1 MDLGGIKISLLL
13 ASLIIA
19 ATPILL
25 AALGELI
32 VEKAGVLNL
41 GVEGMMIVGA
51 ITGFIVTIETGS
63 PWLGFLFSVV
73 GGAGLALI
81 FAIITQIF
89 KANQVASGLALTLFG
104 LGLSSLLGH
113 SYTGIKP
120 SIFPNFNI
128 PVLSEIPFLGVI
140 LFQHDMIVY
149 FSISAVILVYF
160 FFRNFRLGLI
170 VKAVGENHDSAHA
183 LGYNVSVIRFLA
195 ILVGGGLAGLGGGYL
210 SLVRVPQWTEGMTAG
225 AGWIAL
231 ALVVFASWQ
240 PLRLLLGAYIFGGVT
255 LLQLNLQ
262 ALGLEI
268 NVALLSMSPY
278 LVTIGVLVFM
288 SARRARSSLA
298 APRSLG
304 RTFFNFK

>member
-1 MDLGGIKISLLL
+1 MDFSDINFSLLI
-13 ASLIIA
+13 ASLIVA

-25 AALGELI
+25 AALGEL
-32 VEKAGVLNL
+32 VAEKSGVLNL
-41 GVEGMMIVGA
+41 GVEGMMIFGA
-51 ITGFIVTIETGS
+51 ISGFIITIETKN
-63 PWLGFLFSVV
+63 PWLGFLCSSI
-73 GGAGLALI
+73 GGMLLASI
-81 FAIITQIF
+81 FAVVTQIF
-89 KANQVASGLALTLFG
+89 RANQVGSGLALTLFG
-104 LGLSSLLGH
+104 LGFSALLVQ

-120 SIFPNFNI
+120 VAFPDMHIPILADI
-128 PVLSEIPFLGVI
+128 PVIGII
-140 LFQHDMIVY
+140 LFQHDFIVY
-149 FSISAVILVYF
+149 FSIFAVILVYYL
-160 FFRNFRLGLI
+160 FRNSHFGLI
-170 VKAVGENHDSAHA
+170 IKAVGENHDSAHA
-183 LGYNVSVIRFLA
+183 LGYNVILIRFFT
-195 ILVGGGLAGLGGGYL
+195 ILLGGALAGLGGGYL

-240 PLRLLLGAYIFGGVT
+240 PFRLLIGAYIFGGIT

-288 SARRARSSLA
+288 SARRNKNSLE

-304 RTFFNFK
+304 KTFFGL

>member
-1 MDLGGIKISLLL
+1 MDLGDIQLPLLL
-13 ASLIIA
+13 ASLIVA

-41 GVEGMMIVGA
+41 GVEGMMIFGA
-51 ITGFIVTIETGS
+51 ITGFIATIETGS
-63 PWLGFLFSVV
+63 PWIGFIFSIL
-73 GGAGLALI
+73 GGASLAFI
-81 FAIITQIF
+81 FALVTQVF
-89 KANQVASGLALTLFG
+89 RANQVASGLALTLFG

-120 SIFPNFNI
+120 ATFSGLDV
-128 PVLSEIPFLGVI
+128 PVLSDIPILGVV
-140 LFQHDMIVY
+140 LFQQDAIVY
-149 FSISAVILVYF
+149 FSILAVIVVF
-160 FFRNFRLGLI
+160 IIFRNLRLGLI
-170 VKAVGENHDSAHA
+170 LKAVGENHNSAHA
-183 LGYNVSVIRFLA
+183 LGYNVILIRFGA
-195 ILVGGGLAGLGGGYL
+195 ILLGGAFAGLGGGYL

-240 PLRLLLGAYIFGGVT
+240 PLRLIIGAYIFGGVT

-278 LVTIGVLVFM
+278 LVTIAVLVFM
-288 SARRARSSLA
+288 SARRSRGSLD

-304 RTFFNFK
+304 KTFFGL

>member
-1 MDLGGIKISLLL
+1 MDFSDINFSLLI
-13 ASLIIA
+13 ASLIVA

-32 VEKAGVLNL
+32 TEKSGVLNL
-41 GVEGMMIVGA
+41 GVEGMMIFGA
-51 ITGFIVTIETGS
+51 ISGFIVTIETKN
-63 PWLGFLFSVV
+63 PWLGFLCSCV
-73 GGAGLALI
+73 GGMLLASI
-81 FAIITQIF
+81 FAVVTQIF
-89 KANQVASGLALTLFG
+89 RANQVASGLALTLFG
-104 LGLSSLLGH
+104 LGLSALLGQ

-120 SIFPNFNI
+120 VAFPDMHI
-128 PVLSEIPFLGVI
+128 PILSDIPIIGII
-140 LFQHDMIVY
+140 LFQHDFIVY
-149 FSISAVILVYF
+149 FSIFAVIFVYF
-160 FFRNFRLGLI
+160 LFRNSHFGLI
-170 VKAVGENHDSAHA
+170 IKAIGENHDSAHA
-183 LGYNVSVIRFLA
+183 LGYKVILIRFFT
-195 ILVGGGLAGLGGGYL
+195 ILIGGAFAGLGGGYL

-240 PLRLLLGAYIFGGVT
+240 PFRLLIGAYIFGGIT

-288 SARRARSSLA
+288 SARRNKNSLE

-304 RTFFNFK
+304 KTFFGL

>member
-1 MDLGGIKISLLL
+1 MDLGDIQLPLLL
-13 ASLIIA
+13 ASLIVA

-41 GVEGMMIVGA
+41 GVEGMMIFGA
-51 ITGFIVTIETGS
+51 ITGFIATIETGS
-63 PWLGFLFSVV
+63 PWIGFIFSIL
-73 GGAGLALI
+73 GGASLAFI
-81 FAIITQIF
+81 FALVTQVF
-89 KANQVASGLALTLFG
+89 RANQVASGLALTLFG

-120 SIFPNFNI
+120 ATFSGLDV
-128 PVLSEIPFLGVI
+128 PVLSDIPILGVV
-140 LFQHDMIVY
+140 LFQQDAIVY
-149 FSISAVILVYF
+149 FSILAVIVVF
-160 FFRNFRLGLI
+160 IIFRNLRLGLI
-170 VKAVGENHDSAHA
+170 LKAVGENHNSAHA
-183 LGYNVSVIRFLA
+183 LGYNVILIRFGA
-195 ILVGGGLAGLGGGYL
+195 ILVGGAFAGLGGGYL

-240 PLRLLLGAYIFGGVT
+240 PLRLIIGAYIFGGVT

-288 SARRARSSLA
+288 SARQARGSLN
-298 APRSLG
+298 APGSLG
-304 RTFFNFK
+304 KTFYNT

>member
-1 MDLGGIKISLLL
+1 MDLGDIQLPLLL
-13 ASLIIA
+13 ASLIVA

-32 VEKAGVLNL
+32 VEKTGVLNL
-41 GVEGMMIVGA
+41 GVEGMMIFGA
-51 ITGFIVTIETGS
+51 ITGFIATIETGS
-63 PWLGFLFSVV
+63 PWIGFIFSIL
-73 GGAGLALI
+73 GGASLAFI
-81 FAIITQIF
+81 FALVTQVF
-89 KANQVASGLALTLFG
+89 RANQVASGLALTLFG

-120 SIFPNFNI
+120 ATFSGLDV
-128 PVLSEIPFLGVI
+128 PVLSDIPILGVV
-140 LFQHDMIVY
+140 LFQQDAIVY
-149 FSISAVILVYF
+149 FSILAVIVVF
-160 FFRNFRLGLI
+160 IIFRNLRLGLI
-170 VKAVGENHDSAHA
+170 LKAVGENHNSAHA
-183 LGYNVSVIRFLA
+183 LGYNVILIRFGA
-195 ILVGGGLAGLGGGYL
+195 ILVGGAFAGLGGGYL

-240 PLRLLLGAYIFGGVT
+240 PLRLIIGAYIFGGVT

-278 LVTIGVLVFM
+278 LVTIAVLVFM
-288 SARRARSSLA
+288 SARRSRGSLD

-304 RTFFNFK
+304 KTFFGL

>member
-1 MDLGGIKISLLL
+1 MDFSDINFSLLI
-13 ASLIIA
+13 ASLIVA

-32 VEKAGVLNL
+32 TEKSGVLNL
-41 GVEGMMIVGA
+41 GVEGMMIFGA
-51 ITGFIVTIETGS
+51 ISGFIVTIETKN
-63 PWLGFLFSVV
+63 PWLGFLCSCV
-73 GGAGLALI
+73 GGMLLASI
-81 FAIITQIF
+81 FAVVTQIF
-89 KANQVASGLALTLFG
+89 RANQVASGLALTLFG
-104 LGLSSLLGH
+104 LGLSALLGQ

-120 SIFPNFNI
+120 VAFPDMHI
-128 PVLSEIPFLGVI
+128 PILADIPIIGII
-140 LFQHDMIVY
+140 LFQHDFIVY
-149 FSISAVILVYF
+149 FSIFAVIFVYF
-160 FFRNFRLGLI
+160 LFRNSHFGLI
-170 VKAVGENHDSAHA
+170 IKAIGENHDSAHA
-183 LGYNVSVIRFLA
+183 LGYKVILIRFFT
-195 ILVGGGLAGLGGGYL
+195 ILIG
-210 SLVRVPQWTEGMTAG
+210 G

-240 PLRLLLGAYIFGGVT
+240 PFRLLIGAYIFGGIT

-288 SARRARSSLA
+288 SARRNKNSLE

-304 RTFFNFK
+304 KTFFGL

>member
-1 MDLGGIKISLLL
+1 MDLGDIQLPLLL
-13 ASLIIA
+13 ASLIVA

-41 GVEGMMIVGA
+41 GVEGMMIFGA
-51 ITGFIVTIETGS
+51 ITGFIATIETGS
-63 PWLGFLFSVV
+63 PWIGFVFSIL
-73 GGAGLALI
+73 GGASLAFI
-81 FAIITQIF
+81 FALVTQVF
-89 KANQVASGLALTLFG
+89 RANQVASGLALTLFG

-120 SIFPNFNI
+120 ATFSGLDV
-128 PVLSEIPFLGVI
+128 PVLSDIPILGVV
-140 LFQHDMIVY
+140 LFQQDAIVY
-149 FSISAVILVYF
+149 FSILAVIVVF
-160 FFRNFRLGLI
+160 IIFRNLRLGLI
-170 VKAVGENHDSAHA
+170 LKAVGENHNSAHA
-183 LGYNVSVIRFLA
+183 LGYNVILIRFGA
-195 ILVGGGLAGLGGGYL
+195 ILVGGAFAGLGGGYL

-240 PLRLLLGAYIFGGVT
+240 PLRLIIGAYIFGGVT

-278 LVTIGVLVFM
+278 LVTIAVLVFM
-288 SARRARSSLA
+288 SARRSRGSLE

-304 RTFFNFK
+304 KTFFGL

>member
-1 MDLGGIKISLLL
+1 MDLGDIQLPLLL
-13 ASLIIA
+13 ASLIVA

-41 GVEGMMIVGA
+41 GVEGMMIFGA
-51 ITGFIVTIETGS
+51 ITGFIATIETGS
-63 PWLGFLFSVV
+63 PWIGFIFSIL
-73 GGAGLALI
+73 GGASLAFI
-81 FAIITQIF
+81 FALVTQVF
-89 KANQVASGLALTLFG
+89 RANQVASGLALTLFG

-120 SIFPNFNI
+120 ATFSGLDV
-128 PVLSEIPFLGVI
+128 PVLSDIPILGVV
-140 LFQHDMIVY
+140 LFQQDAIVY
-149 FSISAVILVYF
+149 FSILAVIVVF
-160 FFRNFRLGLI
+160 IIFRNLRLGLI
-170 VKAVGENHDSAHA
+170 LKAVGENHNSAHA
-183 LGYNVSVIRFLA
+183 LGYNVILIRVGA
-195 ILVGGGLAGLGGGYL
+195 ILVGGAFAGLGGGYL

-240 PLRLLLGAYIFGGVT
+240 PLRLIIGAYIFGGVT

-278 LVTIGVLVFM
+278 LVTIAVLVFM
-288 SARRARSSLA
+288 SARRSRGSLD

-304 RTFFNFK
+304 KTFFGL

>member
-1 MDLGGIKISLLL
+1 MDLGDIQLPLLL
-13 ASLIIA
+13 ASLIVA

-41 GVEGMMIVGA
+41 GVEGMMIFGA
-51 ITGFIVTIETGS
+51 ITGFIATIETGS
-63 PWLGFLFSVV
+63 PWMGFIFSIL
-73 GGAGLALI
+73 GGASLAFI
-81 FAIITQIF
+81 FALVTQIF
-89 KANQVASGLALTLFG
+89 RANQVASGLALTLFG

-120 SIFPNFNI
+120 ATFSGLDV
-128 PVLSEIPFLGVI
+128 PVLSDIPILGVV
-140 LFQHDMIVY
+140 LFQQDAIVY
-149 FSISAVILVYF
+149 FSILAVIVVF
-160 FFRNFRLGLI
+160 IIFRNLRLGLI
-170 VKAVGENHDSAHA
+170 LKAVGENHNSAHA
-183 LGYNVSVIRFLA
+183 LGYNVILIRFGA
-195 ILVGGGLAGLGGGYL
+195 ILVGGAFAGLGGGYL

-240 PLRLLLGAYIFGGVT
+240 PLRLIIGAYIFGGVT

-278 LVTIGVLVFM
+278 LVTIAVLVFM
-288 SARRARSSLA
+288 SARRSRGSLD

-304 RTFFNFK
+304 KTFFGL

>member
-1 MDLGGIKISLLL
+1 MDLGDIQIPLLL
-13 ASLIIA
+13 ASLIVA

-32 VEKAGVLNL
+32 VEKTGVLNL
-41 GVEGMMIVGA
+41 GVEGMMIFGA
-51 ITGFIVTIETGS
+51 IAGFIVTIETGS
-63 PWLGFLFSVV
+63 PWLGFLFSIL
-73 GGAGLALI
+73 GGASIAFI
-81 FAIITQIF
+81 FALVTQIF
-89 KANQVASGLALTLFG
+89 RANQVASGLALTLFG

-120 SIFPNFNI
+120 AAFSDLHI
-128 PVLSEIPFLGVI
+128 PILSEIPILGVI
-140 LFQHDMIVY
+140 LFQHDPIIY
-149 FSISAVILVYF
+149 FSILAVVAVYF
-160 FFRNFRLGLI
+160 LFRNFRLGLI
-170 VKAVGENHDSAHA
+170 LKAVGENHDSAHA
-183 LGYNVSVIRFLA
+183 LGYNVILIRFGA
-195 ILVGGGLAGLGGGYL
+195 ILVGGAFAGLGGGYL

-240 PLRLLLGAYIFGGVT
+240 PFRLLIGAYIFGGVT

-288 SARRARSSLA
+288 SARRSRGSLE

-304 RTFFNFK
+304 KTFFGL

>member
-1 MDLGGIKISLLL
+1 MDLGDIQLPLLL
-13 ASLIIA
+13 ASLIVA

-41 GVEGMMIVGA
+41 GVEGMMIFGA
-51 ITGFIVTIETGS
+51 ITGFIATIETGS
-63 PWLGFLFSVV
+63 PWIGFIFSIL
-73 GGAGLALI
+73 GGASLAFI
-81 FAIITQIF
+81 FALVTQVF
-89 KANQVASGLALTLFG
+89 RANQVASGLALTLFG

-120 SIFPNFNI
+120 ATFSGLDV
-128 PVLSEIPFLGVI
+128 PVLSDIPILGVV
-140 LFQHDMIVY
+140 LFQQDAIVY
-149 FSISAVILVYF
+149 FSIIAVIVVF
-160 FFRNFRLGLI
+160 IIFRNLRLGLI
-170 VKAVGENHDSAHA
+170 LKAVGENHNSAHA
-183 LGYNVSVIRFLA
+183 LGYNVILIRFGA
-195 ILVGGGLAGLGGGYL
+195 ILLGGAFAGLGGGYL

-240 PLRLLLGAYIFGGVT
+240 PLRLIIGAYIFGGVT

-278 LVTIGVLVFM
+278 LVTIAVLVFM
-288 SARRARSSLA
+288 SARRSRGSLD

-304 RTFFNFK
+304 KTFFGL

>member
-1 MDLGGIKISLLL
+1 MDLGDIQLPLLL
-13 ASLIIA
+13 ASLIVA

-41 GVEGMMIVGA
+41 GVEGMMIFGA
-51 ITGFIVTIETGS
+51 ITGFIATIETGS
-63 PWLGFLFSVV
+63 PWIGFVFSIL
-73 GGAGLALI
+73 GGASLAFI
-81 FAIITQIF
+81 FALVTQVF
-89 KANQVASGLALTLFG
+89 RANQVASGLALTLFG

-120 SIFPNFNI
+120 ATFSGLDV
-128 PVLSEIPFLGVI
+128 PVLSDIPILGVV
-140 LFQHDMIVY
+140 LFQQDAIVY
-149 FSISAVILVYF
+149 FSILAVIVVF
-160 FFRNFRLGLI
+160 IIFRNLRLGLI
-170 VKAVGENHDSAHA
+170 LKAVGENHNSAHA
-183 LGYNVSVIRFLA
+183 LGYNVILIRFGA
-195 ILVGGGLAGLGGGYL
+195 ILVGGAFAGLGGGYL

-240 PLRLLLGAYIFGGVT
+240 PLRLIIGAYIFGGVT

-278 LVTIGVLVFM
+278 LVTIAVLVFM
-288 SARRARSSLA
+288 SARRSRGSLD

-304 RTFFNFK
+304 KTFFGL

>member
-1 MDLGGIKISLLL
+1 MDLGDIQLPLLL
-13 ASLIIA
+13 ASLIVA

-41 GVEGMMIVGA
+41 GVEGMMIFGA
-51 ITGFIVTIETGS
+51 ITGFIATIETGS
-63 PWLGFLFSVV
+63 PWIGFIFSIL
-73 GGAGLALI
+73 GGASLAFI
-81 FAIITQIF
+81 FALVTQVF
-89 KANQVASGLALTLFG
+89 RANQVASGLALTLFG

-120 SIFPNFNI
+120 ATFSGLDV
-128 PVLSEIPFLGVI
+128 PVLSDIPILGVV
-140 LFQHDMIVY
+140 LFQQDAIVY
-149 FSISAVILVYF
+149 FSILAVIVVF
-160 FFRNFRLGLI
+160 IIFRNLRLGLI
-170 VKAVGENHDSAHA
+170 LKAVGENHNSAHA
-183 LGYNVSVIRFLA
+183 LGYNVILIRFGA
-195 ILVGGGLAGLGGGYL
+195 ILVGGAFAGLGGGYL

-240 PLRLLLGAYIFGGVT
+240 PLRLIIGAYIFGGVT

-278 LVTIGVLVFM
+278 LVTIAVLVFM
-288 SARRARSSLA
+288 SARRSRGSLD

-304 RTFFNFK
+304 KTFFGL

>member
-1 MDLGGIKISLLL
+1 MDLGDIQLPLLL
-13 ASLIIA
+13 ASLIVA

-41 GVEGMMIVGA
+41 GVEGMMIFGA
-51 ITGFIVTIETGS
+51 ITGFIATIETGS
-63 PWLGFLFSVV
+63 PWIGFVFSVL
-73 GGAGLALI
+73 GGASLAFI
-81 FAIITQIF
+81 FALVTQVF
-89 KANQVASGLALTLFG
+89 RANQVASGLALTLFG

-120 SIFPNFNI
+120 ATFSGLDV
-128 PVLSEIPFLGVI
+128 PVLSDIPILGVV
-140 LFQHDMIVY
+140 LFQQDAIVY
-149 FSISAVILVYF
+149 FSILAVIVVF
-160 FFRNFRLGLI
+160 IIFRNLRLGLI
-170 VKAVGENHDSAHA
+170 LKAVGENHNSAHA
-183 LGYNVSVIRFLA
+183 LGYNVILIRFGA
-195 ILVGGGLAGLGGGYL
+195 ILVGGAFAGLGGGYL

-240 PLRLLLGAYIFGGVT
+240 PLRLIIGAYIFGGVT

-278 LVTIGVLVFM
+278 LVTIAVLVFM
-288 SARRARSSLA
+288 SARRSRGSLD

-304 RTFFNFK
+304 KTFFGL

>member
-1 MDLGGIKISLLL
+1 MELGDIQLPLLL
-13 ASLIIA
+13 ASLIVA

-41 GVEGMMIVGA
+41 GVEGMMIFGA
-51 ITGFIVTIETGS
+51 ITGFIATIETGS
-63 PWLGFLFSVV
+63 PWIGFIFSIL
-73 GGAGLALI
+73 GGASLAFI
-81 FAIITQIF
+81 FALVTQVF
-89 KANQVASGLALTLFG
+89 RANQVASGLALTLFG

-120 SIFPNFNI
+120 ATFSGLDV
-128 PVLSEIPFLGVI
+128 PVLSDIPILGVV
-140 LFQHDMIVY
+140 LFQQDAIVY
-149 FSISAVILVYF
+149 FSILAVIVVF
-160 FFRNFRLGLI
+160 IIFRNLRLGLI
-170 VKAVGENHDSAHA
+170 LKAVGENHNSAHA
-183 LGYNVSVIRFLA
+183 LGYNVILIRFGA
-195 ILVGGGLAGLGGGYL
+195 ILVGGAFAGLGGGYL

-240 PLRLLLGAYIFGGVT
+240 PLRLIIGAYIFGGVT

-278 LVTIGVLVFM
+278 LVTIAVLVFM
-288 SARRARSSLA
+288 SARRSRGSLD

-304 RTFFNFK
+304 KTFFGL

>member
-1 MDLGGIKISLLL
+1 MHIGDINLSYLF

-32 VEKAGVLNL
+32 VEKSGVLNL
-41 GVEGMMIVGA
+41 GVEGMMIFGA
-51 ITGFIVTIETGS
+51 ITGFIATIETGS
-63 PWLGFLFSVV
+63 PWVGFLFSTL
-73 GGAGLALI
+73 GGVSLAFL
-81 FAIITQIF
+81 FALVTQIF

-104 LGLSSLLGH
+104 LGLSALLGH

-120 SIFPNFNI
+120 TTFPDMH
-128 PVLSEIPFLGVI
+128 IPFLSDIPIIGI
-140 LFQHDMIVY
+140 IFFQHDLIVY
-149 FSISAVILVYF
+149 FSIFCVLAVYLF
-160 FFRNFRLGLI
+160 FKNFRLGLI
-170 VKAVGENHDSAHA
+170 VKAIGENHDSAHA
-183 LGYNVSVIRFLA
+183 LGYNVIMIRFFS
-195 ILVGGGLAGLGGGYL
+195 IMTGGAFAGLGGGYL

-240 PLRLLLGAYIFGGVT
+240 PFRLLVGAYIFGGIT

-262 ALGLEI
+262 ALGVEI

-278 LVTIGVLVFM
+278 LVTIAVLVIM
-288 SARRARSSLA
+288 SARRTKGSLE

-304 RTFFNFK
+304 KTFFGQ